1 MRYTL
6 EKYKGLKTRFN
17 CPRCNGKKTFTRY
30 INIETNEYLSDNVGR
45 CNKIDNCNYHY
56 KPKDFFNDNKGFTQV
71 YRPQQKPIIMEPK
84 TMFTFPILKLEETLI
99 NYDNNNFA
107 LILAKLFGF
116 EDAAKLLSLYG
127 IGTSN
132 KWFGANIFW
141 QIDYMGIVR
150 TGKIMLYN
158 SETLKRVKE
167 PYDHISWIHKGLIED
182 TQEIKQCFF
191 GEHLINRFASKPIAI
206 VESEKTA
213 IICTHFMPD
222 YIWLSAGNINGLN
235 IEKFKVLQGRKV
247 VLFPDLNKGYEI
259 WEQKAN
265 EFKHI
270 AEINVS
276 YYLQRI
282 ATPEQKAKGLDLA
295 DYLIESI
302 NVAHVGN
309 AA

>member
-30 INIETNEYLSDNVGR
+30 IDIETKEYLSDNVGR

-56 KPKDFFNDNKGFTQV
+56 KPKNFFNDNKGFTQV

-107 LILAKLFGF
+107 LLLAKLFGY

-141 QIDYMGIVR
+141 QIDYRGIVR

-158 SETLKRVKE
+158 AETLKRVKE

-191 GEHLINRFASKPIAI
+191 GEHLINRFPSKPIAI

-222 YIWLSAGNINGLN
+222 YIWLSACNINGL
-235 IEKFKVLQGRKV
+235 IIDKFKVLQGRKF

-259 WEQKAN
+259 
-265 EFKHI
+265 
-270 AEINVS
+270 
-276 YYLQRI
+276 
-282 ATPEQKAKGLDLA
+282 
-295 DYLIESI
+295 
-302 NVAHVGN
+302 
-309 AA
+309 